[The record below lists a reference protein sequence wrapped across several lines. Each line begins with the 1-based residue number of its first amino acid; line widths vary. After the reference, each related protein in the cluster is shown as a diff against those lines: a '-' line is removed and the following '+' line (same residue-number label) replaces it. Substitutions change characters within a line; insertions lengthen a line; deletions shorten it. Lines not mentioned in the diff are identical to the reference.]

1 MCTPNSLRRM
11 PALRGLFAKK
21 LHLCE
26 KLIYSRKR
34 ELVFNLK
41 KFFICHFF
49 WRETKSLKSF
59 CLPLGW
65 NPIYMGLKMHNSKL
79 LKTIRGSHSHFFTHS
94 HTHPLSPLP
103 LVCLS
108 LSLSFSNPSLS
119 VSTTFSLSYPG
130 FVYLSHFNLSI
141 MSVSRIAIDHFVYY
155 TSWRIKVF
163 KLELIWC
170 IFFSFNPLFCFF

>member
-1 MCTPNSLRRM
+1 MCTSNSLRRM

-41 KFFICHFF
+41 KFFYFNFF
-49 WRETKSLKSF
+49 CRETKSLKSF

-108 LSLSFSNPSLS
+108 LSLSFSKPITLC
-119 VSTTFSLSYPG
+119 
-130 FVYLSHFNLSI
+130 
-141 MSVSRIAIDHFVYY
+141 VYY
-155 TSWRIKVF
+155 FFFVIPWLCLSFTFQSFHYVCF
-163 KLELIWC
+163 KDCHRPFRLLY
-170 IFFSFNPLFCFF
+170 